1 MNFKE
6 FESSFSEYLDSK
18 RDCEN
23 HECIAFI
30 RDDETGNALIV
41 AHCTQDEAMMM
52 IFVIARKLGITLK
65 RLAYMCIAIDSDKD
79 ASRALEDLVKESNK
93 KERLKK
99 AIASVEKAKAATS
112 VGKADIALDTSGNPD
127 CNADKNNDESQKSE
141 SKKSPKN
148 EDCDFDKCD
157 EIADVISAVLMDVLK
172 SLDD

>member
-30 RDDETGNALIV
+30 RDDETGNSLIA

-52 IFVIARKLGITLK
+52 IFAIARKLGITLK

-79 ASRALEDLVKESNK
+79 ASKALDNIVKASDKSEK
-93 KERLKK
+93 IKK
-99 AIASVEKAKAATS
+99 AIASVEKAKAT
-112 VGKADIALDTSGNPD
+112 LD
-127 CNADKNNDESQKSE
+127 ADKNSDESQKSE
-141 SKKSPKN
+141 SHKSQKN
-148 EDCDFDKCD
+148 DEGDFDKD

>member
-6 FESSFSEYLDSK
+6 FESSFSEYLDNK

-30 RDDETGNALIV
+30 RDDETGDALIA
-41 AHCTQDEAMMM
+41 AHCTQDEAMIM

-65 RLAYMCIAIDSDKD
+65 RLAYMCIAIDNDKD
-79 ASRALEDLVKESNK
+79 ASRALDGIVKASSKQEQ
-93 KERLKK
+93 LKK
-99 AIASVEKAKAATS
+99 AIASAR
-112 VGKADIALDTSGNPD
+112 KADIASD
-127 CNADKNNDESQKSE
+127 NAKNSDESQKSE
-141 SKKSPKN
+141 SQKSQKN
-148 EDCDFDKCD
+148 DEGDFDKD

>member
-6 FESSFSEYLDSK
+6 FESSFSEYIDSK

-30 RDDETGNALIV
+30 RDDETGNALIA

-52 IFVIARKLGITLK
+52 IFAIARKCGITLK
-65 RLAYMCIAIDSDKD
+65 ELAYMCIAIDSDKD
-79 ASRALEDLVKESNK
+79 ASRALEGLIKESNK
-93 KERLKK
+93 QERLKK
-99 AIASVEKAKAATS
+99 AIASVEKAKAATAS
-112 VGKADIALDTSGNPD
+112 AGKADIASD
-127 CNADKNNDESQKSE
+127 NAKSSDESQKSPRDGE
-141 SKKSPKN
+141 G
-148 EDCDFDKCD
+148 DFDKD

>member
-30 RDDETGNALIV
+30 RDDETGNALIA

-52 IFVIARKLGITLK
+52 IFAIARKLGITLK

-79 ASRALEDLVKESNK
+79 ASKALDNIVKESDK
-93 KERLKK
+93 SEKIKK
-99 AIASVEKAKAATS
+99 AIASVEKAKAT
-112 VGKADIALDTSGNPD
+112 LD
-127 CNADKNNDESQKSE
+127 ADKNSDESQKSE
-141 SKKSPKN
+141 SQKSQKN
-148 EDCDFDKCD
+148 DEGDFDKD

>member
-30 RDDETGNALIV
+30 RGDETGNALIA

-52 IFVIARKLGITLK
+52 IFVIARKCGITLK
-65 RLAYMCIAIDSDKD
+65 ELAYMCIAIDSDKD
-79 ASRALEDLVKESNK
+79 ASRALEGLIKESNK
-93 KERLKK
+93 QERLKK
-99 AIASVEKAKAATS
+99 AIASVEKAKAATAS
-112 VGKADIALDTSGNPD
+112 AGKADIASD
-127 CNADKNNDESQKSE
+127 NAKSSDESQKSPRDGE
-141 SKKSPKN
+141 G
-148 EDCDFDKCD
+148 DFDKD